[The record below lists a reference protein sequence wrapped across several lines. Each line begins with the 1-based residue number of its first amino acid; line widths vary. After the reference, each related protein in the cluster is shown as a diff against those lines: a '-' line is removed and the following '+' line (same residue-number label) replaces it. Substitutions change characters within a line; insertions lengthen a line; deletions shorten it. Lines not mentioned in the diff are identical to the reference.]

1 MPTSEAIAKEQ
12 QQAAMLVARME
23 RLHVCSWHVQA
34 GVAMG
39 LATFFD
45 AFGTLTIGYVLPVLA
60 GLWKLTPQNIG
71 FLISSAFVGQI
82 LGGLYFGWLAERIGR
97 VRSATYA
104 VGVYALTSLA
114 CAFSWNFASLLVLR
128 TIQGIGLG
136 GEVPVGATYIN
147 EISRAKGR
155 GRFFLLYELIFP
167 TGLTG
172 AAVLGFWLVPR
183 YGWRSMFVIGGV
195 AGLLAMLVIR
205 RLSESPR
212 WLMAKGRFDEAERIV
227 SEMERAASK
236 GGKTLAPP
244 EPAAAVSLPAGV
256 TSWTGLFRGIY
267 LKRTLVVWALAIF
280 TYFVSYGFNTWLP
293 TIYRSYYRLNV
304 STALFYGL
312 LTNVVGLVGA
322 FLCAMLVDRLGRR
335 ISYVAGFVLACIPLL
350 VLWWVGARTPK
361 EVFILSSLSFLFIS
375 ANSMLFYLYTPEI
388 YPTRLRSL
396 GTGTASCWVRISSA
410 AGPSVVGFTLVGS
423 GVSGVFFLF
432 GVLSLLGAVVA
443 FGATET
449 SNRRLEEISP

>member
-1 MPTSEAIAKEQ
+1 MPTSAVIPKEQ
-12 QQAAMLVARME
+12 QAAAMLVARME
-23 RLHVCSWHVQA
+23 RLHISSWHVKA

-104 VGVYALTSLA
+104 VAVYGITSLA
-114 CAFSWNFASLLVLR
+114 CAFSWSFASLLVLR
-128 TIQGIGLG
+128 TVQGIGLG

-172 AAVLGFWLVPR
+172 AAVLGFWLVPQ

-195 AGLLAMLVIR
+195 AGLLAMFVLQ

-212 WLMAKGRFDEAERIV
+212 WLMTKSRFDEADRIV
-227 SEMERAASK
+227 SEMEQAASR
-236 GGKTLAPP
+236 GGRSLAPP
-244 EPAAAVSLPAGV
+244 DPTAAVPQPAGV
-256 TSWTGLFRGIY
+256 TSWTGLFHGIY

-293 TIYRSYYRLNV
+293 TIYRSYYHLNV
-304 STALFYGL
+304 PTALFYGL
-312 LTNVVGLVGA
+312 LTNLVGLVGA

-335 ISYVAGFVLACIPLL
+335 ISYISAFVLACLPLL
-350 VLWWVGARTPK
+350 VLWRLGARTPR
-361 EVFILSSLSFLFIS
+361 EVFALSSLSFLFIS
-375 ANSMLFYLYTPEI
+375 ANSMLFYLYAPEI

-410 AGPSVVGFTLVGS
+410 VGPSLVGFTLADS
-423 GVSGVFFLF
+423 GVPGVFLLF
-432 GVLSLLGAVVA
+432 GVLSLLGAAFA

-449 SNRRLEEISP
+449 TNRRLEEISP

>member
-1 MPTSEAIAKEQ
+1 MSTSATIAKDQ
-12 QQAAMLVARME
+12 QQAGMLVARME
-23 RLHVCSWHVQA
+23 RLHICSWHVKA

-60 GLWKLTPQNIG
+60 GVWKLTPQNIG

-104 VGVYALTSLA
+104 VGVYAVTSLV
-114 CAFSWNFASLLVLR
+114 CALSWNFTSLLVLR

-183 YGWRSMFVIGGV
+183 YGWRSMFIIGGV
-195 AGLLAMLVIR
+195 AGLLALLVIR

-212 WLMAKGRFDEAERIV
+212 WLMSKGRYDEAERIV
-227 SEMERAASK
+227 AEMEQAASR
-236 GGKTLAPP
+236 GGEALASV
-244 EPAAAVSLPAGV
+244 EPVATITRPAGT
-256 TSWTGLFRGIY
+256 TSWTGLFGGIY
-267 LKRTLVVWALAIF
+267 LKRTLVVWGLAIF

-293 TIYRSYYRLNV
+293 TIYRSYYHLSV

-312 LTNVVGLVGA
+312 LTNVVGLLGA
-322 FLCAMLVDRLGRR
+322 FLCAMLVDHLGRR
-335 ISYVAGFVLACIPLL
+335 VSYVAGFVLACIPLL
-350 VLWWVGARTPK
+350 VLWRLGARTPK
-361 EVFILSSLSFLFIS
+361 EVFLLSSLSFLFIS

-396 GTGTASCWVRISSA
+396 GTGTASCWVRIASA
-410 AGPSVVGFTLVGS
+410 MGPSIVGFTLAGS
-423 GVSGVFFLF
+423 GVPGVFLLF
-432 GVLSLLGAVVA
+432 GTLSLLGGFVA
-443 FGATET
+443 IGATET
-449 SNRRLEEISP
+449 TNRRLEEISP

>member
-1 MPTSEAIAKEQ
+1 
-12 QQAAMLVARME
+12 MLVARME
-23 RLHVCSWHVQA
+23 RLPICSWHVKA
-34 GVAMG
+34 GLAMG

-45 AFGTLTIGYVLPVLA
+45 AFGTLSIGYVLPVLTP
-60 GLWKLTPQNIG
+60 LWKLTPQNIG
-71 FLISSAFVGQI
+71 FLISASFVGQI

-97 VRSATYA
+97 VRSATFA

-114 CAFSWNFASLLVLR
+114 CALSWNFTSLLLLR

-183 YGWRSMFVIGGV
+183 YGWRSMFIVGGV
-195 AGLLAMLVIR
+195 AGLLALFIVR

-212 WLMAKGRFDEAERIV
+212 WLLSKGLLADAERV
-227 SEMERAASK
+227 VTEMEHAASK
-236 GGKTLAPP
+236 GGAILAAPLTLAAIPRP
-244 EPAAAVSLPAGV
+244 SAA
-256 TSWTGLFRGIY
+256 TCWTGLFRGIY
-267 LKRTLVVWALAIF
+267 LKRTVVVWGLAIP

-293 TIYRSYYRLNV
+293 TIYRSYYHQSV
-304 STALFYGL
+304 STALLYGL

-322 FLCAMLVDRLGRR
+322 FLCAMLVDHLGRR
-335 ISYVAGFVLACIPLL
+335 ISYIAAFVFGCIPLFI
-350 VLWWVGARTPK
+350 LWRLGARTSR
-361 EVFILSSLSFLFIS
+361 EVFMLSSLSFLFIS

-396 GTGTASCWVRISSA
+396 GTGAASCWVRISSA
-410 AGPSVVGFTLVGS
+410 VGPSIVGFTLAAS
-423 GVSGVFFLF
+423 GVAGAFLLF
-432 GVLSLLGAVVA
+432 GILSLLGGFVA
-443 FGATET
+443 LGATET
-449 SNRRLEEISP
+449 TNRALEEISP